1 MRVLVVDD
9 HALFREGLR
18 LLLLSLDAVEC
29 QVAGSAE
36 EGLRLAHATEFD
48 VVLLDW
54 HMEGLSGAEAVRQF
68 RECALDGRIV
78 VVSAEKSA
86 SLVRTAIDAGAVGF
100 IPKESSPVVLQQAL
114 HTIAGGG
121 IYLPTAL
128 LAATHQA
135 AAPAAPADR
144 QPRTIAEVFP
154 VLTERQGDVMAA
166 MLRGLPN
173 KLIARQLGISDAT
186 VKTHLSA
193 IFRELGVQSRTEAVY
208 VAARQ
213 GVRIA

>member
-9 HALFREGLR
+9 HALFREGMR
-18 LLLLSLDAVEC
+18 LLLLSLGSMECEVAPDAD
-29 QVAGSAE
+29 
-36 EGLRLAHATEFD
+36 EGLRLARSRPFD

-54 HMEGLSGAEAVRQF
+54 HMEGLSGADAIRSF
-68 RECALDGRIV
+68 REATEEARIV

-86 SLVRTAIDAGAVGF
+86 TLVRSAIDAGAVGF
-100 IPKESSPVVLQQAL
+100 IPKESPPDVLQQAL
-114 HTIAGGG
+114 NKITEGG
-121 IYLPTAL
+121 IYLPSAL
-128 LAATHQA
+128 LAASS
-135 AAPAAPADR
+135 APPQR
-144 QPRTIAEVFP
+144 QDAQPKAIVDVFP
-154 VLTERQGDVMAA
+154 ALTQRQADVLAA

-193 IFRELGVQSRTEAVY
+193 IFRELSVQSRTEAVY

-213 GVRIA
+213 GVKIA

>member
-18 LLLLSLDAVEC
+18 LLLLSLGSMECEVAADAD
-29 QVAGSAE
+29 
-36 EGLRLAHATEFD
+36 EGLRLAREKPFD

-54 HMEGLSGAEAVRQF
+54 HMEGLCGADAVRAF
-68 RECALDGRIV
+68 HEAAEDARIV
-78 VVSAEKSA
+78 VVSAEKNA
-86 SLVRTAIDAGAVGF
+86 TLVRSAIDAGAVGF
-100 IPKESSPVVLQQAL
+100 IPKESPPDVLQQAL
-114 HTIAGGG
+114 NKITGGG
-121 IYLPTAL
+121 ISLPSAL
-128 LAATHQA
+128 LASSSPPPQRHDA
-135 AAPAAPADR
+135 
-144 QPRTIAEVFP
+144 QPKAIVEVFP
-154 VLTERQGDVMAA
+154 ALTQRQADVLAA

-193 IFRELGVQSRTEAVY
+193 IFRELNVQSRTEAVY

-213 GVRIA
+213 GVKIA

>member
-18 LLLLSLDAVEC
+18 LLLLSMPSIEC

-36 EGLRLAHATEFD
+36 EGLVLAQEKHFD
-48 VVLLDW
+48 VILLDW
-54 HMEGLSGAEAVRQF
+54 HMDGLSGEAAIARF
-68 RECALDGRIV
+68 REVAEEARLV
-78 VVSAEKSA
+78 VVSAEKNA

-100 IPKESSPVVLQQAL
+100 LPKESSPEVLQQAL
-114 HTIAGGG
+114 EKITGGG
-121 IYLPTAL
+121 VYLPSAL
-128 LAATHQA
+128 LSYS
-135 AAPAAPADR
+135 DR
-144 QPRTIAEVFP
+144 AGIGGAEGPREISDAFP
-154 VLTERQGDVMAA
+154 GLTQRQGDVLAA

>member
-18 LLLLSLDAVEC
+18 LLLLSMPTMDC
-29 QVAGSAE
+29 RVAASAE
-36 EGLRLAHATEFD
+36 EGLALATAEHFD
-48 VVLLDW
+48 VVLMDW
-54 HMEGLSGAEAVRQF
+54 HMEGLSGAAAIEAFREAVIDAR
-68 RECALDGRIV
+68 LI

-86 SLVRTAIDAGAVGF
+86 TLVRTAIDAGAVGF
-100 IPKESSPVVLQQAL
+100 IPKESSPEVLQQAL
-114 HTIAGGG
+114 AKMADGG
-121 IYLPTAL
+121 IYLPSAL
-128 LAATHQA
+128 LASASA
-135 AAPAAPADR
+135 SAPRAGSTREIVD
-144 QPRTIAEVFP
+144 VFP
-154 VLTERQGDVMAA
+154 GLTERQADVLAA

-193 IFRELGVQSRTEAVY
+193 VFRELCVQSRTEAVY

>member
-1 MRVLVVDD
+1 MRVLVVGD

-18 LLLLSLDAVEC
+18 LLLLSIPGIEC

-36 EGLRLAHATEFD
+36 EGLALAQARRFD
-48 VVLLDW
+48 VILLDW
-54 HMEGLSGAEAVRQF
+54 HMEGLSGEAAIARLREVAEDA
-68 RECALDGRIV
+68 RIV

-100 IPKESSPVVLQQAL
+100 IPKESSPEALQQAL
-114 HTIAGGG
+114 EKITGGG
-121 IYLPTAL
+121 VYLPSAL
-128 LAATHQA
+128 LSY
-135 AAPAAPADR
+135 ADR
-144 QPRTIAEVFP
+144 AGVRGAGQPRDIADAFP
-154 VLTERQGDVMAA
+154 GLTQRQADVLAA
-166 MLRGLPN
+166 MLRGMSN
-173 KLIARQLGISDAT
+173 KLIARHLGISDAS

-193 IFRELGVQSRTEAVY
+193 VFRELNVQSRTEAVY

>member
-18 LLLLSLDAVEC
+18 LLLLSLGPMEC
-29 QVAGSAE
+29 EVAPNAD
-36 EGLRLAHATEFD
+36 EGLRLARERPVD

-54 HMEGLSGAEAVRQF
+54 HMDGLSGADAIRAF
-68 RECALDGRIV
+68 REAAEEARIV
-78 VVSAEKSA
+78 VVSAEKNA
-86 SLVRTAIDAGAVGF
+86 TLVRAAIDAGAVGF
-100 IPKESSPVVLQQAL
+100 IPKESPPDVLHQAL
-114 HTIAGGG
+114 DKIAGGG
-121 IYLPTAL
+121 IYLPSAL
-128 LAATHQA
+128 LAASS
-135 AAPAAPADR
+135 APAPR
-144 QPRTIAEVFP
+144 QDARPKEIVEVFP
-154 VLTERQGDVMAA
+154 ALTQRQADVLAA

-193 IFRELGVQSRTEAVY
+193 IFRELSVQSRTEAVY

>member
-18 LLLLSLDAVEC
+18 LLLLSMGSMEC
-29 QVAGSAE
+29 EVAPHAG
-36 EGLRLAHATEFD
+36 EGLRLAREKPFD

-54 HMEGLSGAEAVRQF
+54 HMDGLSGADAIRAFHEVAEEA
-68 RECALDGRIV
+68 RIV
-78 VVSAEKSA
+78 VVSAEKNA
-86 SLVRTAIDAGAVGF
+86 TLVRSAIDAGAVGF
-100 IPKESSPVVLQQAL
+100 LPKESPPDVLQQAL
-114 HTIAGGG
+114 NKIADGG
-121 IYLPTAL
+121 IYLPSAL
-128 LAATHQA
+128 LAASSPPPQRPDSHPKA
-135 AAPAAPADR
+135 
-144 QPRTIAEVFP
+144 IVEVFP
-154 VLTERQGDVMAA
+154 ALTQRQADVLAA

-213 GVRIA
+213 GVKIA

>member
-1 MRVLVVDD
+1 MQVLVVDD

-18 LLLLSLDAVEC
+18 LLLLAVGDVGC
-29 QVAGSAE
+29 QVAASAE
-36 EGLRLAHATEFD
+36 EALRRAQSEAFD

-54 HMEGLSGAEAVRQF
+54 HMEGLSGAAAVQRLREAAGQ
-68 RECALDGRIV
+68 ARIV

-86 SLVRTAIDAGAVGF
+86 VLVRSAIDAGAVGF
-100 IPKESSPVVLQQAL
+100 IPKESSPAVLQQAL
-114 HTIAGGG
+114 QTIAAGG
-121 IYLPTAL
+121 IFLPSAL
-128 LAATHQA
+128 LAS
-135 AAPAAPADR
+135 AAPPHPPPDG
-144 QPRTIAEVFP
+144 QPRAIAEAFP
-154 VLTERQGDVMAA
+154 ALTERQAEVMAA

-193 IFRELGVQSRTEAVY
+193 IFRELCVQTRTEAVY

>member
-18 LLLLSLDAVEC
+18 LLLMSLPGIDC

-36 EGLRLAHATEFD
+36 EGLALAAAQPFD

-54 HMEGLSGAEAVRQF
+54 HMEGLSGEAAIQRF
-68 RECALDGRIV
+68 RETAVEARLV
-78 VVSAEKSA
+78 VVSAEKSTT
-86 SLVRTAIDAGAVGF
+86 LVKTAIDAGAVGF
-100 IPKESSPVVLQQAL
+100 IPKESPPELLQQAL
-114 HTIAGGG
+114 STIAGGG
-121 IYLPTAL
+121 IYLPKAL
-128 LAATHQA
+128 LASSTPS
-135 AAPAAPADR
+135 APRAD
-144 QPRTIAEVFP
+144 QPREIADAFP
-154 VLTERQGDVMAA
+154 GLTQRQGDVLAA

-193 IFRELGVQSRTEAVY
+193 IFRELSVQTRTEAVY